1 MERNKKSVR
10 NTKNVQATSQIYGVY
25 IPSVLTQKVVMH
37 ITEIGNN
44 LKQNLEEK
52 LKFLNEGKCIIE
64 GYVRPKS
71 IEIIS
76 YSSGII
82 YGDFIEFIIVF
93 DCAVCHPVEGM
104 KIKDCIVTSIT
115 KAGIHAT
122 VETDPGVVP
131 LHIDIARDHNT
142 MSSYFNSIVEGS
154 NILVKV
160 IGIRFELNDPHIEV
174 IAELLNPDNYKKPAR
189 FGGDA
194 PESGDAPVDDEDDD
208 YI

>member
-1 MERNKKSVR
+1 MAHNNNKPERKVF
-10 NTKNVQATSQIYGVY
+10 GVY
-25 IPSVLTQKVVMH
+25 IPSILTQKTVMH

-71 IEIIS
+71 IKIIS

-93 DCAVCHPVEGM
+93 ECEVCHPVEGM
-104 KIKDCIVTSIT
+104 LIENCTVTSIT

-122 VETDPGVVP
+122 VETDPNIVP
-131 LHIDIARDHNT
+131 LHIDIARDHHN
-142 MSSYFNSIVEGS
+142 MSSYFNSVVEGNTITVS
-154 NILVKV
+154 V
-160 IGIRFELNDPHIEV
+160 IGIRYELNDPHIEV
-174 IAELLNPDNYKKPAR
+174 IAQLKEPDYNKRAMYK
-189 FGGDA
+189 GGEQVD
-194 PESGDAPVDDEDDD
+194 ESSDDDD
-208 YI
+208 YLSK

>member
-1 MERNKKSVR
+1 MAHNKSSDRRSDRKMV
-10 NTKNVQATSQIYGVY
+10 GVY
-25 IPSVLTQKVVMH
+25 TQSVLTQKAVMH
-37 ITEIGNN
+37 ITEIGTN

-71 IEIIS
+71 IQIIS

-93 DCAVCHPVEGM
+93 ECEVCHPVEGM
-104 KIKDCIVTSIT
+104 MIENCAVTSIT

-122 VETDPGVVP
+122 VETDLNIVP
-131 LHIDIARDHNT
+131 LHIDIARDHHN
-142 MSSYFNSIVEGS
+142 MSPYFNSIAEGKKITVS
-154 NILVKV
+154 V
-160 IGIRFELNDPHIEV
+160 IGIRYELNDPHIEV
-174 IAELLNPDNYKKPAR
+174 IAQLIEPNNRKTLHI
-189 FGGDA
+189 GGD
-194 PESGDAPVDDEDDD
+194 SSDNDDDNGDDD

>member
-1 MERNKKSVR
+1 MAHNNKFEQKTV
-10 NTKNVQATSQIYGVY
+10 GVY
-25 IPSVLTQKVVMH
+25 IPSVLTQKAVMH

-71 IEIIS
+71 IRIIS

-93 DCAVCHPVEGM
+93 ECEVCHPVEGM
-104 KIKDCIVTSIT
+104 LIENCNVTSIT

-122 VETDPGVVP
+122 VETDANIVP
-131 LHIDIARDHNT
+131 LHIDIARDHHN
-142 MSSYFNSIVEGS
+142 MSPYFNSVVEGTRVS
-154 NILVKV
+154 VTV
-160 IGIRFELNDPHIEV
+160 IGIRYELNDPHIEV
-174 IAELLNPDNYKKPAR
+174 IAQLNEPRTEYGKKTSRIGRNGYPS
-189 FGGDA
+189 D
-194 PESGDAPVDDEDDD
+194 DDE
-208 YI
+208 